1 MQILI
6 DFEDWLEENDRAT
19 TPAADVRK
27 FSDWLKNKDKDIISD
42 FRADNIKDFLEYLL
56 VREDKQRVIKMILSL
71 LVFLEFLKTVVI
83 LEKIDFKPEWLKRA
97 IKEEILSKN
106 VK

>member
-6 DFEDWLEENDRAT
+6 DFEDWLEESDRAA

-27 FSDWLKNKDKDIISD
+27 FSDWLKKRDKDIISD
-42 FRADNIKDFLEYLL
+42 FRSDYIKEFLEHLL

-71 LVFLEFLKTVVI
+71 LVFLEFLKAVVI
-83 LEKIDFKPEWLKRA
+83 LEKMDFKPEWLERV
-97 IKEEILSKN
+97 IKEEFCRKT
-106 VK
+106 